1 MNFNL
6 SLQVEKVMKQISD
19 SQTLRRWTYVIG
31 TFGVIALF
39 VWQLAPILQA
49 CAVLVATFR

>member
-6 SLQVEKVMKQISD
+6 NMRVEKVMKQISD
-19 SQTLRRWTYVIG
+19 SPILRRWTYVIAFMIVLG
-31 TFGVIALF
+31 LG

-49 CAVLVATFR
+49 CAVLAATLK